1 MEMALGTGC
10 SFLHDSVG
18 DSLTMTPRPQ
28 RSPIGYE
35 VQPQVLCVFLAS
47 LVVTPFVW

>member
-1 MEMALGTGC
+1 MGMALGTVC

-28 RSPIGYE
+28 GSLIGYE
-35 VQPQVLCVFLAS
+35 VQPQVLCVFPACS
-47 LVVTPFVW
+47 VVTPFVW